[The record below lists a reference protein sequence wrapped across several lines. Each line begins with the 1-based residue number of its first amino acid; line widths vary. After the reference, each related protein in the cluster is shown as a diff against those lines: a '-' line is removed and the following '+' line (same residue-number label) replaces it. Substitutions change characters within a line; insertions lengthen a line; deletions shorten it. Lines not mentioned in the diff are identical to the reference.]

1 LNVFM
6 RNSAKKWNW
15 KELDGKTLLIQVNS
29 DDGDT
34 GCTVISGFEEK
45 TGITYILHEEFGK

>member
-1 LNVFM
+1 MFM